1 MKRRSFDREFK
12 MSAVKMILDEN
23 IPVTRVAEELS
34 IHRNT
39 LYLWLR
45 EYESFGENAFPGHGN
60 EIRNYQFEIRR
71 LEKENRALMEELDI
85 LKKYQAFLKQKNR

>member
-1 MKRRSFDREFK
+1 MKRRTFDRAYK
-12 MSAVKMILDEN
+12 MATIKMVLDEN
-23 IPVTRVAEELS
+23 IPVITVAEELS

-39 LYLWLR
+39 IYLWLR

-71 LEKENRALMEELDI
+71 LEKENKAMAEELDI